1 MTMTMRRK
9 LELILCGV
17 GVTVDDARGTA
28 DEILDAL
35 EEASEEML
43 APIACLIAPDDLPD
57 GVVEHPIMRS
67 CTRCLNT
74 ETADTISS
82 TRLVRVAYACR

>member
-9 LELILCGV
+9 LELILCGA

-43 APIACLIAPDDLPD
+43 TPIACLIAPDDLPD
-57 GVVEHPIMRS
+57 GVVEHPRRLDG
-67 CTRCLNT
+67 TVEKVV
-74 ETADTISS
+74 ETWKSVIRAIKEGK
-82 TRLVRVAYACR
+82 

>member
-57 GVVEHPIMRS
+57 GVVEHPRRLDG
-67 CTRCLNT
+67 TVEKVV
-74 ETADTISS
+74 ETWKSVIRAIKEGK
-82 TRLVRVAYACR
+82 